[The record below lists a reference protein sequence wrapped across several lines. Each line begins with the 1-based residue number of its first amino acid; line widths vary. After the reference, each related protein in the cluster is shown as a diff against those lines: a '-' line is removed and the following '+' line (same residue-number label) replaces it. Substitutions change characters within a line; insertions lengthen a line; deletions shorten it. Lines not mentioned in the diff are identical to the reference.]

1 LNGEQDTTPCPQDA
15 GTLNVFRGV
24 NTAHRVTPVERK
36 IPRINAVLTYF
47 DVPGRKFSAEE
58 HLGFYGRST
67 L

>member
-1 LNGEQDTTPCPQDA
+1 M
-15 GTLNVFRGV
+15 FRGV
-24 NTAHRVTPVERK
+24 NTAHRVTLVEGE

-47 DVPGRKFSAEE
+47 DVPGRKFSTEE